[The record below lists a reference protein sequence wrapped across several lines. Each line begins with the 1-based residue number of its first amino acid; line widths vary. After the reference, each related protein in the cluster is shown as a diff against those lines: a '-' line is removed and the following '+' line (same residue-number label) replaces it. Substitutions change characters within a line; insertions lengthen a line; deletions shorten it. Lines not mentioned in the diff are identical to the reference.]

1 MRNPR
6 GPEPV
11 SIELTD
17 RQQAILAEMV
27 RSRRR
32 PHDEVHR
39 ATIILQSAGGARN
52 RQIAAMLGISDI
64 TVRLWRARWAKA
76 ASQLAAAELEADEP
90 NLAWLDPAGV
100 TRCAPLGAA
109 CHVYR
114 GTALPDHGGGL

>member
-17 RQQAILAEMV
+17 RQQAILAEMA
-27 RSRRR
+27 R
-32 PHDEVHR
+32 
-39 ATIILQSAGGARN
+39 IILQSAGGART
-52 RQIAAMLGISDI
+52 RQIAAVFGISEI

-90 NLAWLDPAGV
+90 TL
-100 TRCAPLGAA
+100 
-109 CHVYR
+109 R
-114 GTALPDHGGGL
+114 GLIQQV